1 MICGFWME
9 FLQAWAGS
17 LWACTFSHSLTSD
30 GFHRIR
36 AALQRLGGAE
46 EGMNSAEG
54 FRKAGQFFC
63 WTIMALQTRFLGP
76 TGPCDILSIATLGVL
91 LAITLGS
98 SHRDGCGRSPLD
110 FVADPYAFPWESL
123 KPEIG
128 RLHLGLPQCY
138 HVIPQLYWLCPCS
151 CILLPLLQLPWFFF
165 SSQCHTTFIHF
176 LSHSSGFNGGWIPS
190 LRCISYTTGLK
201 IGLSIAACFSCRS
214 LPQPTTRWRGTV
226 LTVLLPWRTDS
237 PPKKQRPCG
246 RCRRRRP
253 SAAMVYHIRC
263 NMEITWNYDELCS
276 FPLPDIHVCISRCV
290 SIQTCISV

>member
-1 MICGFWME
+1 ME

-110 FVADPYAFPWESL
+110 FVADPYAFP
-123 KPEIG
+123 
-128 RLHLGLPQCY
+128 
-138 HVIPQLYWLCPCS
+138 
-151 CILLPLLQLPWFFF
+151 
-165 SSQCHTTFIHF
+165 
-176 LSHSSGFNGGWIPS
+176 
-190 LRCISYTTGLK
+190 
-201 IGLSIAACFSCRS
+201 
-214 LPQPTTRWRGTV
+214 
-226 LTVLLPWRTDS
+226 
-237 PPKKQRPCG
+237 
-246 RCRRRRP
+246 
-253 SAAMVYHIRC
+253 
-263 NMEITWNYDELCS
+263 
-276 FPLPDIHVCISRCV
+276 
-290 SIQTCISV
+290 